1 MGKDDW
7 HVEFILKIRELCI
20 HLMLET
26 REGEERAKQ

>member
-20 HLMLET
+20 HPMLET
-26 REGEERAKQ
+26 REEERAKQ